1 MLKLLQLL
9 YLTKATAK
17 ECRWEFYPKRMRY
30 PSNMEVNSKESY
42 QQAIQ
47 LLGGDN
53 NTQTPLWW
61 VMKK

>member
-1 MLKLLQLL
+1 
-9 YLTKATAK
+9 
-17 ECRWEFYPKRMRY
+17 MRY

>member
-1 MLKLLQLL
+1 
-9 YLTKATAK
+9 
-17 ECRWEFYPKRMRY
+17 
-30 PSNMEVNSKESY
+30 MEVNSKESY